1 MAISRFCSCHGL
13 WDHCYRAP
21 AEDGGASP
29 AANPASA
36 LPLRKTYL
44 IRHAHILTIDPALGD
59 FPFGDIL
66 VRDGVI
72 AKVAASIEAPDAEVI
87 DGRGMIAMPGFIDTH
102 WHLWNASLRGL
113 VRADDPE
120 SGYFPVTLKL
130 GPHCSPE
137 DARRSVR
144 LGVAEALASG
154 ITTVH
159 DWSHN
164 IRTPHHADAEVN
176 ALRSTGIRAH
186 FSYGWGQDLPLAD
199 PMNLEDL
206 GRVQRSWPDDEGL
219 LTLGAALR
227 TPVAN
232 PRGIVPVDVLRREV
246 DAVRSLGLHMTMH
259 ARPGVVSVLD
269 SHAMLGPDL
278 QLVHP
283 QGISAS
289 EIERL
294 AQNGTRFSCS
304 PVIEMHY
311 AQAARGEIQFHELE
325 EAGIR
330 QSLSIDSSAA
340 SANADFFACMRAL
353 LWSHKQRFGAS
364 KPLPPKRLLELATL
378 DGARD
383 LGIDDTT
390 GSITPGKRADIILV
404 RTGDINMA
412 PVVDPYFSLVYS
424 AQPSN
429 VDTVMVDG
437 RVIRQKN
444 EFTTLDVEEIVREAT
459 QSVTNLAT
467 YLSA

>member
-13 WDHCYRAP
+13 WDYCPRAP
-21 AEDGGASP
+21 AGDGGSAP
-29 AANPASA
+29 AANRTSS
-36 LPLRKTYL
+36 LPLRKTCL
-44 IRHAHILTIDPALGD
+44 IKHAHILTIDPALGD
-59 FPFGDIL
+59 FAAGDIL
-66 VRDGVI
+66 IRDGAI
-72 AKVAASIEAPDAEVI
+72 AEVSRSIEAPDAEII
-87 DGRGMIAMPGFIDTH
+87 DARGMIAMPGFVDTH

-113 VRADDPE
+113 VRADDPK

-130 GPHCSPE
+130 GPYCSPE

-144 LGVAEALASG
+144 LGVAEALTSG

-176 ALRSTGIRAH
+176 ALLSTGIRAH
-186 FSYGWGQDLPLAD
+186 FSYGWGQDLPLGES
-199 PMNLEDL
+199 MNLDDL
-206 GRVQRSWPDDEGL
+206 ARVHRNWSNEQGL

-232 PRGIVPVDVLRREV
+232 PRGIVPVDILQREFEG
-246 DAVRSLGLHMTMH
+246 VRKLGLPITMH

-269 SHAMLGPDL
+269 SHGMLGSDL

-283 QGISAS
+283 QGISAT

-294 AQNGTRFSCS
+294 AQTKTRFSCS

-311 AQAARGEIQFHELE
+311 AQAARGEIQFHELD

-364 KPLPPKRLLELATL
+364 KPLQPKRLLELATI

-383 LGIDDTT
+383 LGIDDRT

-412 PVVDPYFSLVYS
+412 PVFDPYYALIYS

-437 RVIRQKN
+437 RVLRRKG
-444 EFTTLDVEEIVREAT
+444 EFTALDEAEIVHEAT
-459 QSVTNLAT
+459 QSVAALAD
-467 YLSA
+467 YLGT